1 MTEFVNHLIEREP
14 ILDEKDVG
22 KKEYI
27 VKQDIVI
34 AVQYKILAEDKD
46 EAYEKMLNEYMF
58 DLGVPEREDNK
69 DNVYDFQT
77 KTYGAQQRKEFWTD
91 KILSDIEKTGK
102 DVKKIYSEEKE
113 ITDQDGKKIPN
124 PDYDEKDFELKVT
137 DVPW

>member
-1 MTEFVNHLIEREP
+1 MTEFVNNLIDKEP
-14 ILDEKDVG
+14 LLDEKEVG
-22 KKEYI
+22 KKEFI

-34 AVQYKILAEDKD
+34 SVQYKILAEDKD

-58 DLGVPEREDNK
+58 ELGVTENDDNRFEI
-69 DNVYDFQT
+69 YDFQT
-77 KTYGAQQRKEFWTD
+77 KNHGAQQRKEFWTD
-91 KILSDIEKTGK
+91 KLLPDIEKTGK

-113 ITDQDGKKIPN
+113 IDGKPN